1 MMGTIEQ
8 IRGTHLME
16 LTYRGI
22 SYNSDNTAIETVDTG
37 ITAKY
42 RGQTYSIRTATV
54 PATSTSKM
62 LKYRGVTYSTGTA
75 KVRDSRTPQI
85 PANSVPAFS

>member
-1 MMGTIEQ
+1 MK
-8 IRGTHLME
+8 

-22 SYNSDNTAIETVDTG
+22 SYNSSNTAIEIVDTG

-54 PATSTSKM
+54 PDSTSKT
-62 LKYRGVTYSTGTA
+62 LKYRGVTYTTGTA
-75 KVRDSRTPQI
+75 KVRDSRTPQV
-85 PANSVPAFS
+85 PASSVPAFS

>member
-8 IRGTHLME
+8 IRGTKPME

-22 SYNSDNTAIETVDTG
+22 SYNSSNTAIETADTS

-54 PATSTSKM
+54 PATSTSKT
-62 LKYRGVTYSTGTA
+62 LKYRGVTYTTGTA

-85 PANSVPAFS
+85 PASSVPAFS